1 MADWNP
7 GKREANYSY
16 SDRNFDG
23 ASAMWLKKSQDE
35 APEVGVY
42 DYNNVEIQAYD
53 NGATSM
59 DDFSSQ
65 WSTTLYGDN
74 ITQKNGPASAQ
85 ASVNVD
91 VLLNDIWFCVMIDDY
106 SKMTTLLERARI
118 MGIEFPADYP
128 MKNMFGESTLWQ
140 RINDSEFKISGATR
154 DRATEIFRRY
164 HK

>member
-1 MADWNP
+1 MTEWNP
-7 GKREANYSY
+7 GKRDANYSY
-16 SDRNFDG
+16 SERNFDG

-59 DDFSSQ
+59 EDFSSQ
-65 WSTTLYGDN
+65 WSTTLYGEN
-74 ITQKNGPASAQ
+74 INTKGQTSGQ

-91 VLLNDIWFCVMIDDY
+91 TLLNDVWFCVMIDDY
-106 SKMTTLLERARI
+106 SKMTALLERARI

-140 RINDSEFKISGATR
+140 RINDRDFKISGATR

-164 HK
+164 HR

>member
-7 GKREANYSY
+7 GKRDANYSY
-16 SDRNFDG
+16 SERNFDG
-23 ASAMWLKKSQDE
+23 AAAMWLKKSRDE
-35 APEVGVY
+35 APEVSVY
-42 DYNNVEIQAYD
+42 DYNNVEIQGYD

-59 DDFSSQ
+59 EDFSSQ
-65 WSTTLYGDN
+65 WSTTLYGEN
-74 ITQKNGPASAQ
+74 INTKDRNSGP

-91 VLLNDIWFCVMIDDY
+91 TLLNDVWFCVMIDDY
-106 SKMTTLLERARI
+106 SKMTALLERARI
-118 MGIEFPADYP
+118 MGIEYPSDYP

>member
-1 MADWNP
+1 MAEWNP
-7 GKREANYSY
+7 GKRDANYAY

-59 DDFSSQ
+59 EDFSSQ
-65 WSTTLYGDN
+65 WSTTLYGEN
-74 ITQKNGPASAQ
+74 INTKGQTSGQ

-91 VLLNDIWFCVMIDDY
+91 TLLNDVWFCVMIDDY
-106 SKMTTLLERARI
+106 SKMTALLERARI